1 MAGMLP
7 RITLRDLARL
17 AGVSTST
24 TSLVMRD
31 SPLVA
36 EATRRRILKM
46 ARDLGYVRNRSAANL
61 RTRHSHTVG
70 LVVCDIT
77 NPFYAEFT
85 AGIEA
90 ACERGGW
97 VTFLGNSAESLERQ
111 EMFLQRMHEQGVE
124 GIIISPAEGTAP
136 STIRKLQEAGL
147 PCVQALRYLR
157 GFTHDFVG
165 VDSRLGVALATEH
178 LIALGHRRIAFI
190 GGGGKTSATRDR
202 TAGYVDAM
210 RRHGL
215 GPDPNLI
222 VRTAISRDAG
232 ASALNVLLDSE
243 TPPTAAICYAD
254 IIALGMMWALHE
266 RGLRPG
272 RDFAVVGHDNISEA
286 AWSRPALTTVSV
298 SPRQIGE
305 EAVQLLLCRIAEPN
319 KQPERVML
327 PPRLIVRDSC
337 GSARQKVGV
346 A

>member
-1 MAGMLP
+1 MPP
-7 RITLRDLARL
+7 RITLKDLARL

-24 TSLVMRD
+24 ASLVMRD

-36 EATRRRILKM
+36 AATRRRVLKM
-46 ARDLGYVRNRSAANL
+46 ARNLGYVRNRSAANL
-61 RTRHSHTVG
+61 RTRRSHTIG

-77 NPFYAEFT
+77 NPFYADFT

-97 VTFLGNSAESLERQ
+97 VTFLCNSAESLERQ
-111 EMFLQRMHEQGVE
+111 AMFLQRMHEQGVE
-124 GIIISPAEGTAP
+124 GIIISPAAGTSP
-136 STIRKLQEAGL
+136 SVIRKLQEAGL
-147 PCVQALRYLR
+147 PCVQALRYLH
-157 GFTHDFVG
+157 GLIHDYVG

-178 LIALGHRRIAFI
+178 MIALGHRRIAFV
-190 GGGGKTSATRDR
+190 GGGANTSATRDR

-215 GPDPNLI
+215 GPDPDLI

-232 ASALNVLLDSE
+232 ASALNALLGGVS
-243 TPPTAAICYAD
+243 PPTAAICYAD
-254 IIALGMMWALHE
+254 IIALGIIWALHE
-266 RGLRPG
+266 CGLTPG
-272 RDFAVVGHDNISEA
+272 KDFAVVGHDNISEA

-305 EAVQLLLCRIAEPN
+305 EAVQLLLRRINEPN

-337 GSARQKVGV
+337 GAERQTVGV

>member
-1 MAGMLP
+1 MTRMPP
-7 RITLRDLARL
+7 RTTLKDLARR

-24 TSLVMRD
+24 ASLVMRD

-36 EATRRRILKM
+36 EATRRRVLKM
-46 ARDLGYVRNRSAANL
+46 ARALGYVRNRSAANL
-61 RTRHSHTVG
+61 RTRRSHTIG

-90 ACERGGW
+90 ACERDGW

-111 EMFLQRMHEQGVE
+111 EIFLRRMHEQGVE
-124 GIIISPAEGTAP
+124 GIIISPAECTSP
-136 STIRKLQEAGL
+136 VTIRKLHEAGL

-157 GFTHDFVG
+157 GFTHDFAG

-215 GPDPNLI
+215 APHRNLI

-232 ASALNVLLDSE
+232 ASAINVLLDSE
-243 TPPTAAICYAD
+243 APPTAAICYAD
-254 IIALGMMWALHE
+254 IIALGVMWALHE

-286 AWSRPALTTVSV
+286 GWSRPALTTVSV

-305 EAVQLLLCRIAEPN
+305 EAVQLLFRRIAEPN
-319 KQPERVML
+319 KLPERVLL

-337 GSARQKVGV
+337 GTARQKVG
-346 A
+346 AA